1 MWDSDILGISSCQT
15 GKLTHR
21 SLMRGYVSGGI
32 GHRNL
37 CYSLDPDND
46 QSTWLDERDIG
57 PAAFDKRLE
66 GYESIKLTAKQFYSD
81 SKSYAKESSSN
92 AKESSEIKKIDKNRK
107 EFNPI
112 KPISKK
118 PMTSIL
124 PKEKF
129 SLKRF
134 IKRFYNAF
142 KVITTGRY

>member
-1 MWDSDILGISSCQT
+1 
-15 GKLTHR
+15 
-21 SLMRGYVSGGI
+21 MRGYVSGGI

-37 CYSLDPDND
+37 CYTLDPNND
-46 QSTWLDERDIG
+46 QSTWLNERDIG

-66 GYESIKLTAKQFYSD
+66 GYESIKLTAKQFYSE
-81 SKSYAKESSSN
+81 SKAFK
-92 AKESSEIKKIDKNRK
+92 KESSEIKKIDNKDNNNRK
-107 EFNPI
+107 EFTPI

-129 SLKRF
+129 TLKRF